1 MVSSA
6 RIANGLTRRDLGR
19 LSGGT
24 VLALAALP
32 AWAELASEMV
42 KLPPGFLGMNVLWG
56 PGDAAALRD
65 RFTRAGALGL
75 AELRID
81 WEWRVAEAHPGV
93 YDWTVFDRL
102 VGIAREKGVRLLPIV
117 HYAPAWALVSASK
130 NSQSFELAP
139 ADNAFE
145 PFAQFVAA
153 CVRRYGPGGDAPV
166 PFHPITHWQVWNE
179 PNNKDFWGPAPQA
192 VRFGQMM
199 RRVTIALAPYRGRIQ
214 VVHAGLSN
222 ADVMFL
228 CQLWDAD
235 RHYGETFDVM
245 AVHPYIFDRWQGVRR
260 PDDMDADI
268 ATDAALGF
276 VGDKNKPNYLG
287 KVFNLQLL
295 MTLRGDEGK
304 PIWITEMGFF
314 VSNTWLGVSEGRQAV
329 LLSKTMDYIA
339 KHLRER
345 PFGEGKRALAANV
358 QRVYWFA
365 LDDFAS
371 PDGVGNFGVYRAD
384 HSLRPSGQMIRSLL
398 S

>member
-1 MVSSA
+1 
-6 RIANGLTRRDLGR
+6 
-19 LSGGT
+19 
-24 VLALAALP
+24 
-32 AWAELASEMV
+32 
-42 KLPPGFLGMNVLWG
+42 
-56 PGDAAALRD
+56 
-65 RFTRAGALGL
+65 
-75 AELRID
+75 
-81 WEWRVAEAHPGV
+81 
-93 YDWTVFDRL
+93 
-102 VGIAREKGVRLLPIV
+102 
-117 HYAPAWALVSASK
+117 
-130 NSQSFELAP
+130 
-139 ADNAFE
+139 
-145 PFAQFVAA
+145 
-153 CVRRYGPGGDAPV
+153 
-166 PFHPITHWQVWNE
+166 
-179 PNNKDFWGPAPQA
+179 
-192 VRFGQMM
+192 MM
-199 RRVTIALAPYRGRIQ
+199 RRVTIALAPYRGCIQ